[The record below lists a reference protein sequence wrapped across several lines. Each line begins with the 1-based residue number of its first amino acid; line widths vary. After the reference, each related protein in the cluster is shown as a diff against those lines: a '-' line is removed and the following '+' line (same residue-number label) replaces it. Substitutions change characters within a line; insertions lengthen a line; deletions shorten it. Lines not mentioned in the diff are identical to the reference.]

1 MKRNLVFALV
11 MGAVPCAQAQHPV
24 IQGILDAVRIDS
36 MLHYVNELSGEV
48 PVNLS
53 GGPVT
58 IVSRHSNNAGNILAQ
73 EYLTGKLQQFG
84 YTVQVQTFSATGR
97 NLLVT
102 KPGTLF
108 PEEFVVFCAHY
119 DAMPAGILA
128 APAAD
133 DDGSGVAAV
142 LELARL
148 VQDIPFE
155 RSILFAL
162 WDEEEQGKIGS
173 EFYAGVAA
181 ANDLDI
187 VGVVNMD
194 AIAYDGNGD
203 TKARIHTR
211 PIANS
216 LAIADTVFAVRE
228 DYSIDLD
235 LLLTNPG
242 ATYSD
247 HASFWT
253 EGYGAVLVIE
263 EFGADGNPYYHTPN
277 DRVIHFDVPYYE
289 KLAKLSM
296 ASLAALAVPSGEAQ
310 SVEEAVRPAVAELYA
325 YPNPATDDALAWL
338 ELAEAG
344 RYRCTLTD
352 ALGREVLVPLTGQ
365 VPAGKHR
372 MTLPMASLPSGA
384 YVLRAEDAQG
394 RSQSLRVVRAQ

>member
-1 MKRNLVFALV
+1 MKRSLLFAVLLA
-11 MGAVPCAQAQHPV
+11 MCPAAKAQHPV
-24 IQGILDAVRIDS
+24 IQGILDAVEIDS
-36 MLHYVNELSGEV
+36 LLHYVNELTGEV

-53 GGPVT
+53 GGPAT

-73 EYLTGKLQQFG
+73 EYLTGKLEQFG
-84 YTVQVQTFSATGR
+84 YAVEVQSFSATGK
-97 NLLVT
+97 NLLAT
-102 KPGTLF
+102 KVGTQF
-108 PEEFVVFCAHY
+108 PDEFVVFCAHY

-148 VQDIPFE
+148 IQDIPFE

-181 ANDLDI
+181 ANDMLI
-187 VGVVNMD
+187 TGVVNMD

-216 LAIADTVFAVRE
+216 LAIADTVFAVRA
-228 DYSIDLD
+228 DYGIDLD

-296 ASLAALAVPSGEAQ
+296 ASLAALAVPAGDLQ
-310 SVEEAVRPAVAELYA
+310 SLPEGPALTAALYA
-325 YPNPATDDALAWL
+325 YPNPATDDAQAWL
-338 ELAEAG
+338 ELSVAG
-344 RYRCTLTD
+344 QYRVVLSD
-352 ALGREVLVPLTGQ
+352 ALGRELGVVLNGALS
-365 VPAGKHR
+365 AGKHR
-372 MTLPMASLPSGA
+372 MVLPFSTLPSGA
-384 YVLRAEDAQG
+384 YVLRASDATG
-394 RSQSLRVVRAQ
+394 RSQSLRLVRCE